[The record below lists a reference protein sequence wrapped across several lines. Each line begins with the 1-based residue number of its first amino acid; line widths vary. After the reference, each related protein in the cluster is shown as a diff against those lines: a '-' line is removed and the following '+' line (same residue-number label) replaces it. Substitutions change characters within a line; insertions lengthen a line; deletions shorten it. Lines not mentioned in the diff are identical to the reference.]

1 MRPCLIAALLLL
13 ALVSAA
19 PRYSSRIVEISSG
32 AIRGIILEPNSR
44 HLEPVEAFLGV
55 PYAAPPVGQLRYA
68 PANPPLN
75 WTGTRLADALGPV
88 CPQKFPDL
96 SNKTAA
102 LQHMPVGR
110 YQQLLR
116 MEPYLGNY
124 SEDCLHLNIYVPG
137 SGSRGVDAPY
147 AVIVFIHG
155 ESYEWNA
162 GNHYDGSVLAS
173 SGHIIFVS
181 INYRLGILGFLKTQT
196 GHTQSGN
203 WAVSDVIAALEWIKI
218 NIASFGGD
226 PTRITLFG
234 HDTGAAL
241 VNIVLLTPSVKGL
254 FHRVTLLS
262 GSILS
267 PWSFVHDP
275 DSIRSNVADQLG
287 CTLSDNLAP
296 CLRTHTLASL
306 LQVNLTP
313 PRFLAGFGPHLFTD
327 PNVALEKA
335 GDNFVTTPLM
345 AGVVTTESYLNFN
358 ANDIQYGFEED
369 QRNRVLRTYVR
380 NAYVYHLNEIF
391 STIRNEYTDW
401 DKNWLC
407 SFCFQRL
414 GSVRGEDLPY
424 ILGLP
429 LVQGLPFFP
438 QNYSKQD
445 IAISESMVTF
455 FTNYA
460 KTGDPNKHDHRGVI
474 KDRSKYWDPYETGT
488 QEYLSIGV
496 KSKMK
501 SHYRGHKMA
510 VWLNLIPQLHQ
521 PGDEDVSMRHH
532 HFHERANHYYAG
544 VVKPETFTKLPP
556 LLTTTTKLN
565 IECEPNSTLPNEN
578 TLLDKSHDHSV
589 VKPETFTKLPPL
601 LTTTTKLNIEC
612 EPNSTLPNEN
622 TLLDKSHD
630 HSNNGVNE
638 DEDSEE
644 SLLEKIARKHYSYT
658 TALGVTVGIGCLL
671 LILNI
676 VIFTAIYYQRRRK
689 KKSRERDGKSDEIN
703 SDINHSDNFDNFSL
717 TQLSIAVGD
726 KSPYSNSIQLN
737 NTNAILTKSPS
748 IPEPP
753 PPPKNMPPLVVVPPP
768 KLPNRLNSCLS
779 NSSTN
784 VNSVKKRVQIQEI
797 SV

>member
-1 MRPCLIAALLLL
+1 MYSEKI
-13 ALVSAA
+13 
-19 PRYSSRIVEISSG
+19 YSSDSQVY
-32 AIRGIILEPNSR
+32 N
-44 HLEPVEAFLGV
+44 
-55 PYAAPPVGQLRYA
+55 
-68 PANPPLN
+68 
-75 WTGTRLADALGPV
+75 
-88 CPQKFPDL
+88 
-96 SNKTAA
+96 
-102 LQHMPVGR
+102 
-110 YQQLLR
+110 YQW
-116 MEPYLGNY
+116 
-124 SEDCLHLNIYVPG
+124 
-137 SGSRGVDAPY
+137 SRGVDAPY

-401 DKNWLC
+401 DKPILHPINIRDSIMEAL
-407 SFCFQRL
+407 SDGHTVAPVIRVVYLHARRGAKTYMFHFAYQSKDSEYPQRL

-544 VVKPETFTKLPP
+544 
-556 LLTTTTKLN
+556 
-565 IECEPNSTLPNEN
+565 
-578 TLLDKSHDHSV
+578 V